1 MMSSLTNV
9 IVSRGLN
16 CALALLTFSAS
27 STLPLLKKCMFITPA
42 SLSDW
47 SFVIKILTMD
57 RPDELPFRDTFLPYY
72 YGKHLRANMKPV
84 AA

>member
-1 MMSSLTNV
+1 
-9 IVSRGLN
+9 
-16 CALALLTFSAS
+16 
-27 STLPLLKKCMFITPA
+27 
-42 SLSDW
+42 
-47 SFVIKILTMD
+47 MD